1 MQSQKTAIARG
12 KQLLLFIQILNIF
25 KLQAIWLFSCKTLPF
40 VMKRSWKKITK
51 SATNNN
57 LDGVFIFSPLVS
69 L

>member
-12 KQLLLFIQILNIF
+12 KQLLLFIQIFNIF

-40 VMKRSWKKITK
+40 VMKHSWKKITK